1 MKNWRFLVIHEQVVN
16 CSSVHKCLSMIT
28 IIARPKAGSQYDTR
42 SCVALISW
50 NANLNILAIF
60 NDPTQ
65 ECNAKERIV
74 NRAIHKTSLGADFM
88 HMYMPYCFLWITQD
102 GPKFSVFISHAYCS
116 HLAMPCTTCI
126 STETPELSRA
136 HTLHCIPSCIYLIEM
151 SAAAASVCLLTTFT
165 TYCASMIRKYM
176 ACNG

>member
-1 MKNWRFLVIHEQVVN
+1 MIMKNWRFLVIHEQVVN
-16 CSSVHKCLSMIT
+16 CSSVHECLSMIT

-42 SCVALISW
+42 SCVALISR

-88 HMYMPYCFLWITQD
+88 HMYMPYCFL
-102 GPKFSVFISHAYCS
+102 
-116 HLAMPCTTCI
+116 
-126 STETPELSRA
+126 
-136 HTLHCIPSCIYLIEM
+136 
-151 SAAAASVCLLTTFT
+151 
-165 TYCASMIRKYM
+165 
-176 ACNG
+176 